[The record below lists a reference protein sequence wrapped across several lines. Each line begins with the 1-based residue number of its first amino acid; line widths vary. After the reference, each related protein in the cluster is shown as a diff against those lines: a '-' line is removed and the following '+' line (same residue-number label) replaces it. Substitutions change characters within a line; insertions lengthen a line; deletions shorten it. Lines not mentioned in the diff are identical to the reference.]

1 MSKRFGKYSLL
12 ASFLLLS
19 FVPVSFAQVP
29 QVNHVFIV
37 LEENTNFSDVI
48 GNPAMPYLNSL
59 ANRFGLATNYFAD
72 THPSI
77 GNYFML
83 TTGQVFTNDDSQTP
97 SSFPVSTNNLVGEI
111 LAGGKTWKSYA
122 ESLPSVGYLGGD
134 SGQYAVRHNPFPY
147 FTDVQSS
154 PQQQQNLVPFE
165 DPNVGFAH
173 DLANNAFPN
182 YSFIVPNLCNDAHDC
197 PLSTADT
204 WLRNN
209 IDPLVTSPLFQ
220 NDGILVIVFDEG
232 SDNTNGG
239 GQVAWVVVSPK

>member
-1 MSKRFGKYSLL
+1 MKKYYLLILLTLSMDCCFAAVPASK
-12 ASFLLLS
+12 
-19 FVPVSFAQVP
+19 
-29 QVNHVFIV
+29 HVFIV
-37 LEENTNFSDVI
+37 VEENHSYPSVI
-48 GNPAMPYLNSL
+48 GPTSPMPYLNSL
-59 ANRFGLATNYFAD
+59 ANHYSLATNYYAD

-83 TTGQVFTNDDSQTP
+83 TTGQILTNNDGQTP
-97 SSFPVSTNNLVGEI
+97 SSFPVTADNLVGEI

-154 PQQQQNLVPFE
+154 PQQQQNLVPSE

-182 YSFIVPNLCNDAHDC
+182 FSYIAPNLCNDAHDC

-209 IDPLVTSPLFQ
+209 IDPLVTS
-220 NDGILVIVFDEG
+220 
-232 SDNTNGG
+232 
-239 GQVAWVVVSPK
+239 A